1 MMNVITSGVP
11 FFTKADN
18 VDSFFLLPFVGFI
31 KRRPRSV
38 LFVIR
43 KFMVVVS
50 RAGYFCTKIKTS
62 QVEFGLLSLDLFYVA
77 KHAGP
82 QVGQAVS

>member
-1 MMNVITSGVP
+1 M
-11 FFTKADN
+11 
-18 VDSFFLLPFVGFI
+18 
-31 KRRPRSV
+31 
-38 LFVIR
+38 FVIR
-43 KFMVVVS
+43 RLMVFVS